1 MKDKTVRRQ
10 CYDVY
15 CRNGVKYDHRVEKR
29 ALPELNKEE
38 ELCYKHITFAIKD
51 GQLNNWAMPRKWCK
65 KFKLL

>member
-29 ALPELNKEE
+29 APCLN
-38 ELCYKHITFAIKD
+38 
-51 GQLNNWAMPRKWCK
+51 
-65 KFKLL
+65 